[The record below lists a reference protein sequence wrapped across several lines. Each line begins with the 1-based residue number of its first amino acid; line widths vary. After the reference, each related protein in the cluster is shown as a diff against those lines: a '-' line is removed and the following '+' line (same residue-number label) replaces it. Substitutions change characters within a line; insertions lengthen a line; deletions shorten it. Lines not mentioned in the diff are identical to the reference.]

1 MQSCRGE
8 QEYET
13 KYVFADFLFM
23 TLFSVIPG
31 AKLITIVRSVPSLY
45 ESSYGY
51 FKNEVR
57 EYKNSPS
64 LEDFYANPRAFYSQ
78 VLK

>member
-1 MQSCRGE
+1 MTS
-8 QEYET
+8 
-13 KYVFADFLFM
+13 FL
-23 TLFSVIPG
+23 VIPG

-64 LEDFYANPRAFYSQ
+64 LEDFYANPRAFYS
-78 VLK
+78 